1 MDIEQLQSRSYKSEK
16 KRRAVLINLQDW
28 IRRSNRRQRNDQSV
42 ARPVRAAS
50 GEGDNRQ
57 IPHLFPWWLLAQA
70 RVPSPPLLPP
80 SQTVLEPFYSLL
92 GVLVFSC
99 FRDIYAEHF
108 RRESLLPYHF
118 LLQKDH
124 TDSTGLGYLFFVIF
138 TLLSR
143 KLITVLD

>member
-1 MDIEQLQSRSYKSEK
+1 
-16 KRRAVLINLQDW
+16 
-28 IRRSNRRQRNDQSV
+28 
-42 ARPVRAAS
+42 
-50 GEGDNRQ
+50 
-57 IPHLFPWWLLAQA
+57 LFPWWLLVQA

-80 SQTVLEPFYSLL
+80 QTVLEPFYSLL

-99 FRDIYAEHF
+99 SGDIYAEHF
-108 RRESLLPYHF
+108 RRESLLPFQF

-138 TLLSR
+138 TLMSR

>member
-1 MDIEQLQSRSYKSEK
+1 MDIEQLQSRVSRVKK
-16 KRRAVLINLQDW
+16 KRRAVLVNLQDW

-57 IPHLFPWWLLAQA
+57 IPHLFPWWLLVQA

-80 SQTVLEPFYSLL
+80 QTVLEPFYSLL

-99 FRDIYAEHF
+99 SGDIYAEHF
-108 RRESLLPYHF
+108 RRESLLPFQF

-138 TLLSR
+138 TLMSR